1 MEHIDQVNEL
11 MWFRRQWLE
20 CARVSA
26 VFFQETKDEKF
37 KDFLLYFANESKLYK
52 NKINDLCTLKNTSKP
67 ILSPNSINQAT
78 SDGSKVYQ
86 KTLSEDGCF

>member
-1 MEHIDQVNEL
+1 MEKIEEVNEL

-20 CARVSA
+20 CAKVSA
-26 VFFQETKDEKF
+26 VFFQETKEERF

-52 NKINDLCTLKNTSKP
+52 NKINDLCTLKN
-67 ILSPNSINQAT
+67 ISPNTVSPSLTKQAT
-78 SDGSKVYQ
+78 NDGLKVYQ